1 VASTESPRRFNTA
14 VLSAFAGVAL
24 ALALLGIY
32 GVLAYSVTER
42 TREIAIRMALGATR
56 GDVQGRTLRHALL
69 LALAGVSVG
78 LVAAFGLTR
87 FLASLLYGV
96 QPFDSVAIAGAVVLL
111 LACAALAGWIPA
123 RRAAAVEPME
133 ALRAE

>member
-1 VASTESPRRFNTA
+1 
-14 VLSAFAGVAL
+14 L
-24 ALALLGIY
+24 A
-32 GVLAYSVTER
+32 
-42 TREIAIRMALGATR
+42 
-56 GDVQGRTLRHALL
+56 
-69 LALAGVSVG
+69 
-78 LVAAFGLTR
+78 AAFGLTR